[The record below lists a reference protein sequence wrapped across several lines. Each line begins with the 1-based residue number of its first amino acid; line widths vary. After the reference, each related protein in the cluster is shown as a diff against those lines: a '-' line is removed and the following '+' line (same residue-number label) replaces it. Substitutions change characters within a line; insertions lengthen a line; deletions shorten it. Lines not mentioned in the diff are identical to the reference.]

1 MLKITVE
8 EAPAPRRIKLE
19 GKLYGV
25 WVDEVARTCRELEPA
40 PLELDLA
47 AVGYADA
54 NGARLLQTLAGRGV
68 RLVACSP
75 FVAELLR
82 QEGVR

>member
-8 EAPAPRRIKLE
+8 EAPAPRRIRLE
-19 GKLYGV
+19 GKLHGA
-25 WVDEVARTCRELEPA
+25 WVDEVARICRELDPA

-54 NGARLLQTLAGRGV
+54 SGAQLLQSLTGRGV
-68 RLVACSP
+68 KLVACSP
-75 FVAELLR
+75 YVAELLR